1 MRSRIYRTPPIG
13 IEASHD
19 GHDGRPIPEER
30 MHARRGTIVF
40 VLLSLIVVPCGRAL
54 AAVTPGGSP
63 TAITE
68 VPDGTV
74 LSKDNWQ
81 IAQGYLPDEILEL
94 YKRGDYSNPIRKID
108 GSKGSIYDPRL
119 KEISQKN
126 AGKFDIDE
134 KGTVVDKATG
144 TRPPVIIGWPF
155 PDIQTSDPKAGI
167 KAMWNYLYTLNWAGS
182 FHTVSPLN
190 WVERGSGVTR
200 RIEIDVHFKYYDG
213 QPPEFQEKVGEN
225 PLNILNRTMGVVK
238 SPADVQGIVSL
249 NWRFREGD
257 KPDQAWTYV
266 PALRRVRP
274 INPANRADGFLGSD
288 LSQDDGSYFD
298 AKPEEFDFKLVGD
311 GWVLGTYDN
320 KGIESPSWPKKL
332 SELSPASPL
341 IDHSDIGW
349 RISYPQVPLIAAQEP
364 EGAGKGLAAWAP
376 LQVALVARPVW
387 IVEAVPKNPYYL
399 FGKQVLYLDKETGR
413 GYWKNKFD
421 WKGTALVN
429 YAVPQ
434 FPVTRVDGEPG
445 YVRTGGGGNA
455 GYAVNYKLDRATVTG
470 MPVNATE
477 YYIDIPDAV
486 FETERIVRSG
496 K

>member
-1 MRSRIYRTPPIG
+1 
-13 IEASHD
+13 
-19 GHDGRPIPEER
+19 

-119 KEISQKN
+119 KELSQKN

-134 KGTVVDKATG
+134 KGTVVDKSTG

-155 PDIQTSDPKAGI
+155 PDIQASDPKAGI

-200 RIEIDVHFKYYDG
+200 RIELDVHFKYYDG
-213 QPPEFQEKVGEN
+213 QPPEFQEKIGEN

-320 KGIESPSWPKKL
+320 KGIETPSWPKPL
-332 SELSPASPL
+332 NELTPASPL
-341 IDHSDIGW
+341 IEHSDIGW

-387 IVEAVPKNPYYL
+387 IVEATPKNPYYIY
-399 FGKQVLYLDKETGR
+399 GKQVMYFDKDNFR
-413 GYWKNKFD
+413 GYWKSKYD
-421 WKGTALVN
+421 WKGGVLMN
-429 YAVPQ
+429 YQVPESLIWKI
-434 FPVTRVDGEPG
+434 DGPPG
-445 YVRTGGGGNA
+445 YMRLSNA
-455 GYAVNYKLDRATVTG
+455 GGVAIVNNFKADRATVSG
-470 MPVNATE
+470 LPVADTDNW
-477 YYIDIPDAV
+477 IDIPDTIY
-486 FETERIVRSG
+486 ETERIVRYG

>member
-1 MRSRIYRTPPIG
+1 MR
-13 IEASHD
+13 
-19 GHDGRPIPEER
+19 
-30 MHARRGTIVF
+30 ARRGLLIPVF
-40 VLLSLIVVPCGRAL
+40 LAAL
-54 AAVTPGGSP
+54 VATGAEAPAAVTPGASP
-63 TAITE
+63 TALQEIPE
-68 VPDGTV
+68 GTV

-81 IAQGYLPDEILEL
+81 IAQGHLPDEILEL
-94 YKRGDYSNPIRKID
+94 YKRGDYANPIRKID
-108 GSKGSIYDPRL
+108 GKKGSIYDPRL
-119 KEISQKN
+119 KELSAQN
-126 AGKFDIDE
+126 AGKFDVDD
-134 KGTVVDKATG
+134 KGTVVDKTTG
-144 TRPPVIIGWPF
+144 KRPQVIIGWPF
-155 PDIQTSDPKAGI
+155 PDIESSDPKAGI
-167 KAMWNYLYTLNWAGS
+167 KAMWNYLYTLSWAGS

-213 QPPEFQEKVGEN
+213 QPPEFQEKIGDN

-288 LSQDDGSYFD
+288 LSQDDGAYFD

-320 KGIESPSWPKKL
+320 KGIDEPSYPTPL
-332 SELSPASPL
+332 HAASPASPL

-349 RISYPQVPLIAAQEP
+349 RISYPPVPLIAAQDRD
-364 EGAGKGLAAWAP
+364 GAGKDLAAWAP

-387 IVEAVPKNPYYL
+387 IVEATPKNPYYL
-399 FGKQVLYLDKETGR
+399 YGKQVMYFDKDNFR
-413 GYWKNKFD
+413 GYWKSKYD
-421 WKGTALVN
+421 WKGGVLMN
-429 YAVPQ
+429 YQVPESLI
-434 FPVTRVDGEPG
+434 FKIDGPPG
-445 YVRTGGGGNA
+445 YMRLSKTGGVAIMNNVKA
-455 GYAVNYKLDRATVTG
+455 DRATVSG
-470 MPVNATE
+470 LPVADTDNW
-477 YYIDIPDAV
+477 IDIPDQIY
-486 FETERIVRSG
+486 ETERIVRYG

>member
-1 MRSRIYRTPPIG
+1 
-13 IEASHD
+13 
-19 GHDGRPIPEER
+19 

-40 VLLSLIVVPCGRAL
+40 ALLSLIVVPCGRAA
-54 AAVTPGGSP
+54 AAVTPGASP

-68 VPDGTV
+68 VPDGTM

-94 YKRGDYSNPIRKID
+94 YKRGDYANPIRKID
-108 GSKGSIYDPRL
+108 GSKGMVFDPRL
-119 KEISQKN
+119 KELSQQN
-126 AGKFDIDE
+126 AGKFDVDE
-134 KGTVVDKATG
+134 KGTVVDKSTG
-144 TRPPVIIGWPF
+144 KRPQVIIGWPF
-155 PDIQTSDPKAGI
+155 PDIQASDPKAGI
-167 KAMWNYLYTLNWAGS
+167 KAMWNYLYTLSWAGS

-213 QPPEFQEKVGEN
+213 QPPEFQEKVGDN

-238 SPADVQGIVSL
+238 APADVQGIVSL

-257 KPDQAWTYV
+257 KTDQAWTYV

-298 AKPEEFDFKLVGD
+298 AKPEEFDFKLIGD

-320 KGIESPSWPKKL
+320 KGIDTPSWPKKL
-332 SELSPASPL
+332 DDLSPASPL

-349 RISYPQVPLIAAQEP
+349 RISYPQVPLIGAQDP
-364 EGAGKGLAAWAP
+364 DGAGKGLVAWAP
-376 LQVALVARPVW
+376 LQEALVARPVW
-387 IVEAVPKNPYYL
+387 IVEAVPKNPYYIY
-399 FGKQVLYLDKETGR
+399 GKQVMYFDKENFR
-413 GYWKNKFD
+413 GYWKSKYD
-421 WKGTALVN
+421 WKGGVLMN
-429 YAVPQ
+429 YQVPESLIWKI
-434 FPVTRVDGEPG
+434 DGAPG
-445 YVRTGGGGNA
+445 YMRLSYAGGVA
-455 GYAVNYKLDRATVTG
+455 IVNNFKADRATVSG
-470 MPVNATE
+470 LPVADTDNW
-477 YYIDIPDAV
+477 IDIPDTIY
-486 FETERIVRSG
+486 ETERIVRYG

>member
-1 MRSRIYRTPPIG
+1 
-13 IEASHD
+13 
-19 GHDGRPIPEER
+19 

-40 VLLSLIVVPCGRAL
+40 ALLSLIVVPCGRAA
-54 AAVTPGGSP
+54 AAVTPGASP

-68 VPDGTV
+68 VPDGTM

-94 YKRGDYSNPIRKID
+94 YKRGDYANPIRKID
-108 GSKGSIYDPRL
+108 GSKGMVFDPRL
-119 KEISQKN
+119 KELSQQN
-126 AGKFDIDE
+126 AGKFDVDE
-134 KGTVVDKATG
+134 KGTVVDKSTG
-144 TRPPVIIGWPF
+144 KRPQVIIGWPF
-155 PDIQTSDPKAGI
+155 PDIQASDPKAGI
-167 KAMWNYLYTLNWAGS
+167 KAMWNYLYTLSWAGS

-213 QPPEFQEKVGEN
+213 QPPEFQEKVGDN

-238 SPADVQGIVSL
+238 APADVQGIVSL

-257 KPDQAWTYV
+257 KTDQAWTYV

-298 AKPEEFDFKLVGD
+298 AKPEEFDFKLIGD

-320 KGIESPSWPKKL
+320 KGIDTPSWPKKL
-332 SELSPASPL
+332 DDLSPASPL

-349 RISYPQVPLIAAQEP
+349 RISYPQVPLIAAQDP
-364 EGAGKGLAAWAP
+364 DGAGKGLVAWAP
-376 LQVALVARPVW
+376 LQEALVARPVW
-387 IVEAVPKNPYYL
+387 IVEAVPKNPYYIY
-399 FGKQVLYLDKETGR
+399 GKQVMYFDKENFR
-413 GYWKNKFD
+413 GYWKSKYD
-421 WKGTALVN
+421 WKGGVLMN
-429 YAVPQ
+429 YQVPESLIWKI
-434 FPVTRVDGEPG
+434 DGAPG
-445 YVRTGGGGNA
+445 YMRLSYAGGVA
-455 GYAVNYKLDRATVTG
+455 IVNNFKADRATVSG
-470 MPVNATE
+470 LPVADTDNW
-477 YYIDIPDAV
+477 IDIPDTIY
-486 FETERIVRSG
+486 ETERIVRYG